1 MTLVKEHTGKHVPAE
16 RRTSVSAACQAL
28 GISRAAL
35 YRQRAAE
42 REALSSKPAPK
53 PKMPGTPEP
62 RRRCSH
68 QLSEDQEA
76 FLLAL
81 LLSEAYIDLSVRQV
95 FAEEL
100 DAGNYHASISAMY
113 RILRENK
120 AVRER
125 RCQRRHAKRA
135 KPSLQATR
143 PNQVWTW
150 DITKIAG
157 PARGRWY
164 CLYVVIDLFS
174 RRVVGWSIHREE
186 NAAHAKQL
194 VATAAAAEGIAPG
207 QLTLHADNGAPMISN
222 DLAGICKTLG
232 VSRSFSRPRVS
243 NDNPFSEAQFKTTKY
258 HRDYPGRFESLAE
271 AEAYFEGFIR
281 WYNTEHHHG
290 GIGLFTPDQVHHGTH
305 LEVQKT
311 REAALD
317 AAYQRNPER
326 FAGGRPRPKTLVLP
340 VSVSIN
346 PEPSVAV
353 IERAVEQP
361 EGSEQPTSCPLA
373 PILGEAA

>member
-1 MTLVKEHTGKHVPAE
+1 MNLVKEHTGKHVPAE

-28 GISRAAL
+28 GLSRAAL

-42 REALSSKPAPK
+42 REALSPKPAPEPELPDRTEPK
-53 PKMPGTPEP
+53 P
-62 RRRCSH
+62 RCSH
-68 QLSEDQEA
+68 QLSEEQEA

-81 LLSEAYIDLSVRQV
+81 LLSEAYVDLSVRQV

-100 DAGNYHASISAMY
+100 DAGNYHASVSAMY
-113 RILRENK
+113 RILRKNK

-135 KPSLQATR
+135 KPSLEATR

-150 DITKIAG
+150 DITKIPG

-174 RRVVGWSIHREE
+174 RRVVGWCIHREE
-186 NAAHAKQL
+186 NAAHAKEL
-194 VATAAAAEGIAPG
+194 VATAAAAESIATG

-290 GIGLFTPDQVHHGTH
+290 GIALFTPDQVHSGTH
-305 LEVQKT
+305 LKVQKT

-317 AAYQRNPER
+317 AAYRRHPER
-326 FAGGRPRPKTLVLP
+326 FAGGRPRPKALVLP
-340 VSVSIN
+340 DSVSIN

-353 IERAVEQP
+353 IKPAVEQTD
-361 EGSEQPTSCPLA
+361 GSGHPTSSPPA
-373 PILGEAA
+373 TKLGEAA